1 MSVAFLIPYNPIFIK
16 KQTNKQTL
24 KDEVDVL
31 RPAAQ
36 QLAGAEEAL
45 GKARARLQALQDVKE
60 QLVAEQVIV
69 GLIYVCVYVVRVW
82 M

>member
-1 MSVAFLIPYNPIFIK
+1 M
-16 KQTNKQTL
+16 
-24 KDEVDVL
+24 DVL

-60 QLVAEQVIV
+60 QLVAEQVII
-69 GLIYVCVYVVRVW
+69 IYMW
-82 M
+82 MCMCGCIDG